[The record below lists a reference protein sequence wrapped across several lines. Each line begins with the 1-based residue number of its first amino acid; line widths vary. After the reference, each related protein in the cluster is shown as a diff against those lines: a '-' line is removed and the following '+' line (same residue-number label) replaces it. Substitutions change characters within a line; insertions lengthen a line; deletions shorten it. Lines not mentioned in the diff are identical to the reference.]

1 MDIDEKNCYKSKHNS
16 LYFLQKKESTENQT
30 IGEELPLVGGN

>member
-1 MDIDEKNCYKSKHNS
+1 LKKKIVIRANITVFIS
-16 LYFLQKKESTENQT
+16 LQKKESTENQT

>member
-1 MDIDEKNCYKSKHNS
+1 MKKIVTRANITVFISS
-16 LYFLQKKESTENQT
+16 QKKESTENQT